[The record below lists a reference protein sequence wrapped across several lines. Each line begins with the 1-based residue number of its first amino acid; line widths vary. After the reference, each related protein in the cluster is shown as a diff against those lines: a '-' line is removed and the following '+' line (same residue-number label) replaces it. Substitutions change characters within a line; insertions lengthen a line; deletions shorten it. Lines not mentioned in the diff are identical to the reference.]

1 MINVITNADRAWV
14 ANECVVYGG
23 DLYVLKD
30 DIWRL
35 IPIKDYVTT
44 VAIQFDKEEWLSIHT
59 KQGVRYKIYKYMD
72 YVRVVKPGGE
82 SEDHYFRTLFMPY
95 QDVKEILN
103 ENYRKHAVKI
113 DHKDFVLLDG
123 KLYVYINREWVYIHY
138 PSDFVKAYV
147 SEKDFHSIIVE
158 TSYDCMYNLAFE
170 KAGIRWTI
178 ADRRPEVTPLVT
190 GFDKYG
196 KLFERS
202 RRDAQL
208 LKEPS
213 RALAFLN
220 TYSGREFGRQDIS
233 KGSGEN
239 E

>member
-1 MINVITNADRAWV
+1 MINVIVNADKAWV

-59 KQGVRYKIYKYMD
+59 RQGVRYKVYKYMD
-72 YVRVVKPGGE
+72 YVRLVKPGGE

-103 ENYRKHAVKI
+103 ENYRRHAVQI
-113 DHKDFVLLDG
+113 DYKDFVLLDG

-138 PSDFVKAYV
+138 PSDFVKAYA
-147 SEKDFHSIIVE
+147 SEKDFHSIIVK

-170 KAGIRWTI
+170 KDGIRWTI
-178 ADRRPEVTPLVT
+178 ADRRPEVIPVVT

-196 KLFERS
+196 KLFERN
-202 RRDAQL
+202 RRDARLMKKQG
-208 LKEPS
+208 S
-213 RALAFLN
+213 FIQYLN
-220 TYSGREFGRQDIS
+220 RYSGLVIGRKDIS
-233 KGSGEN
+233 KGSGDN

>member
-1 MINVITNADRAWV
+1 MINVIANADKAWV
-14 ANECVVYGG
+14 TNECVVYGG

-44 VAIQFDKEEWLSIHT
+44 IAIQFDKEEWLSIHT
-59 KQGVRYKIYKYMD
+59 RQGVRWKVYKYMD

-103 ENYRKHAVKI
+103 ENSRKHTVKI
-113 DHKDFVLLDG
+113 DYKDFVLLDG

-147 SEKDFHSIIVE
+147 SEKDFHSII
-158 TSYDCMYNLAFE
+158 
-170 KAGIRWTI
+170 
-178 ADRRPEVTPLVT
+178 ADRRPEVTPVVT

-202 RRDAQL
+202 RRDALL
-208 LKEPS
+208 LKGPG